1 MWNELI
7 MLLKAQHTLC
17 RQLIALGRQQKE
29 YMLQGLSQQ
38 LREVMKTQESTFSKF
53 VQIETKKQRI
63 LQEQS
68 KSSGFDFDEERAL
81 AEILRLAPQK
91 EQAAMMA
98 QREQLRQSMQEL
110 KNISNQNRTLLDNE
124 VKFIDFNINMMT
136 QTTADDIYAPQGQNG
151 SVISKKKMFDQ
162 TI

>member
-1 MWNELI
+1 MWNELS
-7 MLLKAQHTLC
+7 MLLKAQNTLC

-29 YMLQGLSQQ
+29 CMLQGLSQQ
-38 LREVMKTQESTFSKF
+38 LREVMKTQEGTFRKF
-53 VQIETKKQRI
+53 VQIETKKQRL

-68 KSSGFDFDEERAL
+68 KSSGLDFDEERTL
-81 AEILRLAPQK
+81 AEMISVAPK
-91 EQAAMMA
+91 
-98 QREQLRQSMQEL
+98 REQEEMKAHSQQFIQSMQEL
-110 KNISNQNRTLLDNE
+110 KNINQHNRTLLDNE
-124 VKFIDFNINMMT
+124 VQFIDFNINIMT